1 MLMTEAK
8 TRALKENVFAVIVG
22 IECNIPVMIVGMPG
36 TGKTLGVNIA
46 TGALRGD
53 SADPYY
59 RGYKAGEMGVVGFC
73 QEVMN
78 PVYRY
83 QCSKDSTSQQIHELF
98 ESALRAK
105 QRARHGRRVPVVF
118 IDEAGLPPER
128 MESLKAVHYWIDQGK
143 IFACILA
150 NKPLD
155 AAKRNR
161 WGVSRVIGT
170 SRCIQVFRDEAD
182 QEDLLVLGAECLGL
196 SLEDQASR
204 CLVEGFCA
212 AFRHL
217 LAQAFGAAWTQ
228 VRSLKRART
237 KGC

>member
-1 MLMTEAK
+1 M
-8 TRALKENVFAVIVG
+8 IVG

-59 RGYKAGEMGVVGFC
+59 RRFKARERAKVATQVR
-73 QEVMN
+73 QEVMT

-98 ESALRAK
+98 GNALRAK
-105 QRARHGRRVPVVF
+105 QRAHSQRVPVVF
-118 IDEAGLPPER
+118 IDEAGLPLER
-128 MESLKAVHYWIDQGK
+128 MESLKAVHYWIDLGK

-161 WGVSRVIGT
+161 SGNKS
-170 SRCIQVFRDEAD
+170 
-182 QEDLLVLGAECLGL
+182 
-196 SLEDQASR
+196 
-204 CLVEGFCA
+204 
-212 AFRHL
+212 
-217 LAQAFGAAWTQ
+217 
-228 VRSLKRART
+228 
-237 KGC
+237 